1 MKLLEAE
8 IIAENI
14 RQLLVPYCEPERCF
28 IAGSIRRKKPE
39 VKDIEIV
46 CQPKITV
53 LKDMFDWDEGQIVD
67 LKFTKTVEQL
77 GIIKKGNTEGRMM
90 QIELPYNGLMLDL
103 FMPDTKDFF
112 RQFAIRTGSADY
124 SWKVIASAWRRKGWC
139 GTPDGLRRENECVE
153 KKTPEG
159 KSTWS
164 CSITNP
170 TLPPEWK
177 SEREFFEWLNLTFV
191 QPENRI

>member
-14 RQLLVPYCEPERCF
+14 RQRLMPYCEHERCF
-28 IAGSIRRKKPE
+28 IAGSVRRKKTE

-53 LKDMFDWDEGQIVD
+53 LKDMFDWDEGEIID
-67 LKFTKTVEQL
+67 MNFTKTVEQL
-77 GIIKKGNTEGRMM
+77 GIIKRGNTEGRMM

-103 FMPDTKDFF
+103 FMPEAHDFF
-112 RQFAIRTGSADY
+112 RQFVIRTGSADF
-124 SWKVIASAWRRKGWC
+124 SWKIIAAAWRRKGWC

-159 KSTWS
+159 KSTWA

-177 SEREFFEWLNLTFV
+177 SELDFFEWLNLTFIK
-191 QPENRI
+191 PENRN